1 MIDSFPYV
9 QGKDSFPYV
18 QPPLLSGEVQPLF
31 SLLCF
36 EQGWKSFPLFC
47 NSLHCSSSLLLGK
60 AANQEI
66 KTLEFC
72 FCQGCGKKL
81 RPSKTAAELLK
92 EEGDKRLNLDPSLH
106 APETN
111 IDTLNSP
118 N

>member
-1 MIDSFPYV
+1 MIDFFPYV
-9 QGKDSFPYV
+9 QG
-18 QPPLLSGEVQPLF
+18 LLYGEVQPLF

-36 EQGWKSFPLFC
+36 EQEWKSFPLFC

-60 AANQEI
+60 AASQEI
-66 KTLEFC
+66 KTLEFW

-92 EEGDKRLNLDPSLH
+92 EEADKRLSLEPSLH
-106 APETN
+106 APETRT
-111 IDTLNSP
+111 DTLNRP

>member
-1 MIDSFPYV
+1 MIACFPYV
-9 QGKDSFPYV
+9 QG
-18 QPPLLSGEVQPLF
+18 LLSGEVQPLF

-36 EQGWKSFPLFC
+36 EQGWKAFPLFC
-47 NSLHCSSSLLLGK
+47 TSLHCSSSLLLGK

-66 KTLEFC
+66 ETLEFC

-92 EEGDKRLNLDPSLH
+92 EEADKRLSLEPSLP
-106 APETN
+106 APETST
-111 IDTLNSP
+111 DTLNSP